1 METTISTVQD
11 IRMSRRD
18 RDDREQR
25 NERFN
30 RERDDRPQTQTV
42 NRGILFSRPRQRSPI
57 DYDDMDR
64 IPQGGATSSFE
75 RRNITTGML
84 RNNMSDIGPSEICFP
99 LMNDRETRTK
109 YDDRFIMPTRD
120 TRFRQPGSSP
130 TMPTTAHREY
140 FSPGPGNQYGFRDI
154 YRYPDERDVWA
165 NGRNNQH
172 DPYDYRDRDY
182 HRKRY
187 PRDWDYRR
195 GPGYRDDPHDS
206 RYETSLSRGGESKY
220 FMATRHNHWRQR
232 DRRSS
237 SPSARSSITNF
248 SPPPSHNRSRSTKA
262 SSIRSLSPK
271 TKSSA
276 GNSRGSSPRR
286 SDLERVVSSKR
297 PLKISIQK
305 RIDHSENEDETI
317 QYKEPAEE
325 PILQNCKMTRTRS
338 SNNDE
343 NLVKLRTSGTANNEF
358 EERLFNGNDLDGV
371 EENIEGYGNSEK
383 GGWTGWRSI
392 DPGLVAINEQK
403 EREQKRLSKDEA
415 VESGLVTD
423 QIADMDLSSGENDE
437 QPSQPQ
443 LEDKLSVCSD
453 ELESMEE
460 SDAVDD
466 STEYRVEISKKG
478 NETIDTSINRNQ
490 ISINIYNGE
499 SQETLTSR
507 GDEKINGEMDIQ
519 LDNLSSKVGDK
530 VNHDNFSLPVIPE
543 VTNSPRYIIEGST
556 QLEDD
561 KIDYNAIGEEIEKVE
576 NEIDRYQS
584 LLDQK
589 RRYIEEKNLAR
600 ANRKSKSNKRVNF
613 EFHQEAILIQVEQME
628 STLTN
633 EQANINNVLTAN
645 HKLNN
650 VQNVDTLLSV
660 SPENDKVTNDH
671 EGDHASNTYQD
682 SPTETCKRNT
692 MWEIIY
698 SENKERTNKCV
709 VFPFD
714 SFNRFGSWGQTNEIY
729 KSLPEYPFYKQN
741 ILDHNRLRLLLV
753 KKFQD
758 QKASIKLKEQ
768 TLQQEWKTLYYS
780 WKQKFEML
788 QKTKG
793 KTKQDDNDNNS
804 TSGFAA
810 RWPVRTNRGR
820 RRGDVVRS
828 EAEMEEVMKILQD
841 EQRKCQT
848 WANIP
853 PMILDPKERQQA
865 KFINN
870 NRSVSDPEDFYDYN
884 VDLNVDWTNQ
894 EREDFYELFKSFP
907 KKFGKVAEHLKD
919 KSANDCVIYYYRNKK
934 ELKLK
939 ELIPKNGRGQRT
951 IALNSKAKKNNNT
964 LNNNNQNIGLID
976 SSSTSVIINNIKVL
990 ENVNE
995 GFTSINEIPE
1005 ETNEISNKPI
1015 ERPPI
1020 IITETVSPSIEQSEV
1035 HKDDVN
1041 EENSEERSD
1050 VSMQPQHRNANALSN
1065 VQEKSTTQE
1074 KPVNN
1079 PESNHACSIQG
1090 VVEESTLSVT
1100 KKPRVS
1106 KGRRRSKV
1114 SAVKDSDQQEGEP
1127 VKKKRNIV
1135 YVPPSTGH
1143 DKNSN
1148 LSVVIS
1154 DAQETRKLSS
1164 VNDDGVE
1171 ETARNFNLMSL
1182 DGNDTHSSTQP
1193 EITSVTKSKGRPKQT
1208 ENLMDNEVLS
1218 HKSSTVNDDRIS
1230 QKKISS
1236 YWNKREVGQFE
1247 QSLKDFGKQFKQIA
1261 DVIKSKTE
1269 VQVKN
1274 YYEKHYEKQNI
1285 GINLEEVRSRPTTSD
1300 DIQSSQEKQQQA
1312 KSNVLVNHSVS
1323 NDRNNAHNAS
1333 INSQNNETTFPRA
1346 DFLSSM
1352 ENSVNITQIATER
1365 QISQSFSL
1373 SDNPSNSSGIKRSTP
1388 QGPQKSN
1395 ISLLLNNEE
1404 NTSNVDVA
1412 SWFDEQSSKD
1422 NESEVSN
1429 DPMVNDRRHSIT
1441 GETNMQHVVMQQVP
1455 NHLMTQNSELH
1466 RPNNI
1471 PTSLSQQPSSQQYA
1485 RSYHMQQM
1493 FQKQQEN
1500 MQKQQMEQQRQF
1512 YAHLMS
1518 NPQNQQHASQRF
1530 SQLYVYMPQQ
1540 QQQSGQQV
1548 HQPLHQAHQQSHH
1561 HQQPRQSQQIQQQR
1575 ITNSVVPIHN
1585 ITSNNATQKF
1595 VPINIQQNYNINV
1608 PHVYRPPAFG
1618 VLSSPVNMT
1627 GSSTT
1632 SPITQHNTNVSQ
1644 QSSFTTLQPHQTPNY
1659 NTNEMI
1665 TQIHRVNSPFNGTS
1679 HSNHLFTQSPVRQH
1693 PHFLLQRNLVGRPTS
1708 SMSSTPVMGELNY
1721 NGQHQHLLHTRPS
1734 IVMPSS
1740 SPGIVQGMQGSLV
1753 SHGHTHN
1760 FTSSPRPFSGERPSQ
1775 QSSERSKSRH
1785 SSPLLNPKIEPP
1797 S

>member
-1 METTISTVQD
+1 METTISTAQD

-18 RDDREQR
+18 REDREQR

-30 RERDDRPQTQTV
+30 RERDERPQTQTV
-42 NRGILFSRPRQRSPI
+42 NRGSLFSRPRQRSPI

-64 IPQGGATSSFE
+64 IPQGGATSSFGE

-84 RNNMSDIGPSEICFP
+84 RSNMPDIGPSEICFP
-99 LMNDRETRTK
+99 PLMNDRE
-109 YDDRFIMPTRD
+109 YDDRFMMPNRD
-120 TRFRQPGSSP
+120 TRFRQAGSSP

-154 YRYPDERDVWA
+154 YRYPDERDAWA
-165 NGRNNQH
+165 NGRKNQH
-172 DPYDYRDRDY
+172 DPFDYRDRDY

-262 SSIRSLSPK
+262 STRSLSPQ

-286 SDLERVVSSKR
+286 SERVFSSKR

-305 RIDHSENEDETI
+305 RIDNSENEDEI
-317 QYKEPAEE
+317 NQYKEPAEE
-325 PILQNCKMTRTRS
+325 PILHNCKKTGTMPS
-338 SNNDE
+338 INNE
-343 NLVKLRTSGTANNEF
+343 NLVKIRTTVTKNNEF
-358 EERLFNGNDLDGV
+358 EERLFDGNNLDGAD
-371 EENIEGYGNSEK
+371 EKIDGYDDCEK

-415 VESGLVTD
+415 ADYGLATD

-437 QPSQPQ
+437 QLSQPY

-453 ELESMEE
+453 ENELESMEE

-466 STEYRVEISKKG
+466 SAEYHVEISKKN
-478 NETIDTSINRNQ
+478 NETIDASINSNH

-499 SQETLTSR
+499 SQEKLTSH
-507 GDEKINGEMDIQ
+507 DEMNGELDFQ
-519 LDNLSSKVGDK
+519 SDNLSSKVGGK
-530 VNHDNFSLPVIPE
+530 VNHDNFSLPLIPE
-543 VTNSPRYIIEGST
+543 VTQSPQYIIEGST

-584 LLDQK
+584 LLDKK

-633 EQANINNVLTAN
+633 EQANINNPLTVN
-645 HKLNN
+645 NKLNS
-650 VQNVDTLLSV
+650 VQNGDTMLLDSA
-660 SPENDKVTNDH
+660 SPENDKVTN
-671 EGDHASNTYQD
+671 EYEEDHASI
-682 SPTETCKRNT
+682 TCQESHMEAYKRNT

-698 SENKERTNKCV
+698 SENKEKTNKCV
-709 VFPFD
+709 VIPFN
-714 SFNRFGSWGQTNEIY
+714 SLNRFGSLGQTNEIY
-729 KSLPEYPFYKQN
+729 KSFSDYPFYKQN

-753 KKFQD
+753 KKLQD

-768 TLQQEWKTLYYS
+768 ALQQEWKTLYYT

-793 KTKQDDNDNNS
+793 KMKQDDNDNNS

-853 PMILDPKERQQA
+853 PMILDPKERQQV

-870 NRSVSDPEDFYDYN
+870 NRSIPDPEGFYDYN
-884 VDLNVDWTNQ
+884 VDLNVDWTIQ

-951 IALNSKAKKNNNT
+951 IALNR
-964 LNNNNQNIGLID
+964 
-976 SSSTSVIINNIKVL
+976 
-990 ENVNE
+990 
-995 GFTSINEIPE
+995 FTSINEISE
-1005 ETNEISNKPI
+1005 ETNGEISNKPI
-1015 ERPPI
+1015 EGPPI
-1020 IITETVSPSIEQSEV
+1020 ITTETISLSIEQPEV

-1041 EENSEERSD
+1041 EENSEDRSD
-1050 VSMQPQHRNANALSN
+1050 ISMQPQNHIENALSN
-1065 VQEKSTTQE
+1065 VQDKSTTQD

-1079 PESNHACSIQG
+1079 PESNHTSSIQG
-1090 VVEESTLSVT
+1090 VVEENTLSVT
-1100 KKPRVS
+1100 KKARVP

-1127 VKKKRNIV
+1127 VKKKRNIS
-1135 YVPPSTGH
+1135 YCPPITGH

-1148 LSVVIS
+1148 MSVVIS
-1154 DAQETRKLSS
+1154 DAQETRKLNS

-1182 DGNDTHSSTQP
+1182 DGNDTQSSTQS
-1193 EITSVTKSKGRPKQT
+1193 EITSVTKSKGRTRQT
-1208 ENLMDNEVLS
+1208 ENLMDNEVTS
-1218 HKSSTVNDDRIS
+1218 HKNSTLNDDRT

-1247 QSLKDFGKQFKQIA
+1247 QSLSEFGKHFKKIA

-1274 YYEKHYEKQNI
+1274 YYEKHHEKQNS
-1285 GINLEEVRSRPTTSD
+1285 GSNLEEVRNKPTTSE
-1300 DIQSSQEKQQQA
+1300 DIRSSQEKQTQA
-1312 KSNVLVNHSVS
+1312 KSNVTVNQSVS
-1323 NDRNNAHNAS
+1323 SIDRNNAHNIS
-1333 INSQNNETTFPRA
+1333 TNSQNNETTFPRA
-1346 DFLSSM
+1346 DLYTSSS
-1352 ENSVNITQIATER
+1352 ENTVNISQIATER
-1365 QISQSFSL
+1365 QTQISQILSL
-1373 SDNPSNSSGIKRSTP
+1373 SEKPSNTSGTKRSNP

-1395 ISLLLNNEE
+1395 ISLLLNSEDNS
-1404 NTSNVDVA
+1404 SNVDVNY
-1412 SWFDEQSSKD
+1412 WFDEQSSKD

-1429 DPMVNDRRHSIT
+1429 DPMINDRRHSIT
-1441 GETNMQHVVMQQVP
+1441 GETSIQNVVPPQVP
-1455 NHLMTQNSELH
+1455 RPIMTQNLELH
-1466 RPNNI
+1466 RSDSNS
-1471 PTSLSQQPSSQQYA
+1471 TSSLSQQQPSAQYA
-1485 RSYHMQQM
+1485 RTYQM
-1493 FQKQQEN
+1493 HHQMIQKQQELAATN
-1500 MQKQQMEQQRQF
+1500 LQKQQIEQQRQF
-1512 YAHLMS
+1512 YIMPNTH
-1518 NPQNQQHASQRF
+1518 QQHAQPF
-1530 SQLYVYMPQQ
+1530 PLYVYMPQQ
-1540 QQQSGQQV
+1540 QQTGQQV

-1575 ITNSVVPIHN
+1575 IANSVIPIHN
-1585 ITSNNATQKF
+1585 ITSNNSTPKF
-1595 VPINIQQNYNINV
+1595 VPMNMQQNYV
-1608 PHVYRPPAFG
+1608 PHVYNRPPTFG
-1618 VLSSPVNMT
+1618 VLSNPANIT

-1632 SPITQHNTNVSQ
+1632 SPITHNTNVSQ
-1644 QSSFTTLQPHQTPNY
+1644 QSSFTTLQPHQSPNY

-1665 TQIHRVNSPFNGTS
+1665 VTQIHRVGSPFNGTS
-1679 HSNHLFTQSPVRQH
+1679 HSNHIFTQPPARHQH
-1693 PHFLLQRNLVGRPTS
+1693 YVMQRNLVGRPTS
-1708 SMSSTPVMGELNY
+1708 SISSTPVMSELNY
-1721 NGQHQHLLHTRPS
+1721 NAQHQHLLHPRPS
-1734 IVMPSS
+1734 IVVSSS
-1740 SPGIVQGMQGSLV
+1740 SPGIVQGIQGSLV
-1753 SHGHTHN
+1753 GHGHTRN
-1760 FTSSPRPFSGERPSQ
+1760 FTSSSIPLSGELPPQ
-1775 QSSERSKSRH
+1775 QSSTERSKSRR